1 MPTEPSFEDA
11 IARLDAIVRRLEKGE
26 APLSES
32 LALFTEST
40 ELVKLC
46 TELLDKAEQTVVKL
60 KKGADG
66 PVELPFEAEDSDGV

>member
-1 MPTEPSFEDA
+1 MQTKPSFEEA
-11 IARLDAIVRRLEKGE
+11 MARLDAIVRRLEKGE

-40 ELVKLC
+40 ELVRIC

-60 KKGADG
+60 KSGPEG